1 MNQFLLA
8 GFIQVLIGIIALAGI
23 FLGAVSFL
31 YPDHSIELY
40 QFLMQIFNWDVRPI
54 DYYGELKRT
63 KIFGAVIFLISV
75 AILII
80 LFRPQMV
87 VPAS

>member
-1 MNQFLLA
+1 MNQFLFA
-8 GFIQVLIGIIALAGI
+8 GFIQVFIGVIALAGI

-31 YPDHSIELY
+31 YPDYSIELY

-54 DYYGELKRT
+54 DYHGELKRT

-80 LFRPQMV
+80 LFRPQLI